1 MKIELELNDDEII
14 LLKCAINL
22 SIYKCD
28 GFLCDEFANEE
39 KKDDVK
45 KEKVM
50 LCNLFTK
57 INEQTKKRISW

>member
-22 SIYKCD
+22 SIFKCD
-28 GFLCDEFANEE
+28 DFLGDEFANEE

-50 LCNLFTK
+50 LCNLLTK